1 MNVRDPEQIFHMSPA
16 GRSATQF
23 LISNKSDCF
32 LDYFPSPTR
41 IMHEIQ
47 FQLLLQHQQQTQNQQ
62 KTSNHPPD
70 LQPQPPQPPLQPIV
84 TPIINQSGVDQ
95 SQQGQQQLTQQ
106 KQMPCRVA
114 PPRPPRQKHKK
125 STEDVEKGNHVN
137 HVSKPLKPCVC
148 KVKTQVE
155 TKSVGCGTDHVLLP
169 RTKSKTKEENNTST
183 TVSKQYL

>member
-47 FQLLLQHQQQTQNQQ
+47 FQLLLQHQQQNHQQ

-70 LQPQPPQPPLQPIV
+70 LQPKPPQPPLHQQPIV
-84 TPIINQSGVDQ
+84 QPIMIQSGDQ
-95 SQQGQQQLTQQ
+95 PTQQLTQQ
-106 KQMPCRVA
+106 KQQQMPCRVA

>member
-1 MNVRDPEQIFHMSPA
+1 MSEQIFQMSLNL
-16 GRSATQF
+16 F
-23 LISNKSDCF
+23 LISNPSDCF

-70 LQPQPPQPPLQPIV
+70 LQPQPPQPIV

-95 SQQGQQQLTQQ
+95 SQQQQLTQQ

-125 STEDVEKGNHVN
+125 SIGNAQLH
-137 HVSKPLKPCVC
+137 
-148 KVKTQVE
+148 
-155 TKSVGCGTDHVLLP
+155 DM
-169 RTKSKTKEENNTST
+169 
-183 TVSKQYL
+183 

>member
-47 FQLLLQHQQQTQNQQ
+47 FQLLLQHQQQNHQQ

-70 LQPQPPQPPLQPIV
+70 LQPKPPQPPLHQQPIV
-84 TPIINQSGVDQ
+84 QPIMIQSGDQ
-95 SQQGQQQLTQQ
+95 QTQQLTQQ

-125 STEDVEKGNHVN
+125 SIGNFKLHDN
-137 HVSKPLKPCVC
+137 F
-148 KVKTQVE
+148 E
-155 TKSVGCGTDHVLLP
+155 
-169 RTKSKTKEENNTST
+169 R
-183 TVSKQYL
+183 

>member
-1 MNVRDPEQIFHMSPA
+1 MSEQIFQMSLNL
-16 GRSATQF
+16 F
-23 LISNKSDCF
+23 LISNPSDCF

-70 LQPQPPQPPLQPIV
+70 LQPQPPQPIV

-95 SQQGQQQLTQQ
+95 SQQQQQLTQQ

-125 STEDVEKGNHVN
+125 SIGNAQLHDNQIYV
-137 HVSKPLKPCVC
+137 
-148 KVKTQVE
+148 
-155 TKSVGCGTDHVLLP
+155 P
-169 RTKSKTKEENNTST
+169 R
-183 TVSKQYL
+183 VAILAA

>member
-1 MNVRDPEQIFHMSPA
+1 
-16 GRSATQF
+16 
-23 LISNKSDCF
+23 
-32 LDYFPSPTR
+32 
-41 IMHEIQ
+41 MHEIQ

-70 LQPQPPQPPLQPIV
+70 LQPQPPQPIV

-125 STEDVEKGNHVN
+125 SIGNFKLHDN
-137 HVSKPLKPCVC
+137 F
-148 KVKTQVE
+148 E
-155 TKSVGCGTDHVLLP
+155 
-169 RTKSKTKEENNTST
+169 R
-183 TVSKQYL
+183 